1 MMVAVGTDLSELS
14 SIASTLG
21 QLEKRVAAMAEAAL
35 RDREESVAADL
46 VAVER
51 ALAGAARRLD
61 RLRER

>member
-1 MMVAVGTDLSELS
+1 MMVVMGADLSELS

-21 QLEKRVAAMAEAAL
+21 QLEKRVAGMAEAAL
-35 RDREESVAADL
+35 REGEETVAADL

-51 ALAGAARRLD
+51 ALAGAARRLS